1 MTKLSVLYF
10 FYTETEW
17 QLCPLTS
24 LSLISCLVW
33 SSRCCCGHVQ
43 APVVSNRLLHQWLR
57 CIHLWSGSMKKY
69 MIPFQLC
76 HQLHS
81 NSDFFR
87 NSANWEAYTGL
98 EPLLG
103 PTVRQTGELNYQE
116 ACTSLV
122 FLEIA
127 TATIDWVWS
136 LSCPFYRP
144 FVVISLY
151 WWLVYSNT
159 VNRIKL
165 KIDSYLV
172 NRIILKIGKLSISIL

>member
-1 MTKLSVLYF
+1 MSKHL
-10 FYTETEW
+10 
-17 QLCPLTS
+17 
-24 LSLISCLVW
+24 LSLTDYFTNGWGVSTYDQEAWKNTWFL
-33 SSRCCCGHVQ
+33 SS
-43 APVVSNRLLHQWLR
+43 
-57 CIHLWSGSMKKY
+57 
-69 MIPFQLC
+69 C